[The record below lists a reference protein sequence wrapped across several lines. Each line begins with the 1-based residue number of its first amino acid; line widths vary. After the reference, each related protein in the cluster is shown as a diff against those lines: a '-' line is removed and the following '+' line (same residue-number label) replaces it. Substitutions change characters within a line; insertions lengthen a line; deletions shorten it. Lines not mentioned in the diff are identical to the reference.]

1 MSIIHPFLEAFAP
14 RRQRRTSALASIAT
28 ALLAAAWI
36 ASTAPAS
43 AQVRV
48 EKAFGDW
55 QVKCATPRGAKA
67 ERCMLV
73 QEVTATDRPNVG
85 LSVMFLKTN
94 KGKDQTLRVLAP
106 LGVLLPAGLG
116 LKIDNSDIGRAPFV
130 RCTKI
135 GCIADVVVKD
145 ELVEKF
151 TKGKQAVFI
160 IFETPDSGI
169 GIPIS
174 LKGFTT
180 GMKSLD

>member
-1 MSIIHPFLEAFAP
+1 MSIIRTFLEASAAG
-14 RRQRRTSALASIAT
+14 RRRRAGALASIAT
-28 ALLAAAWI
+28 AILAAMWI

-48 EKAFGDW
+48 EKSFGDW

-94 KGKDQTLRVLAP
+94 EGKDQTLRVLAP

-160 IFETPDSGI
+160 IFETPDAGI

>member
-1 MSIIHPFLEAFAP
+1 MSTTESNLQAVPA
-14 RRQRRTSALASIAT
+14 RRRRGLGVLASLSAVM
-28 ALLAAAWI
+28 LAATWM
-36 ASTAPAS
+36 ASTTPSS

-48 EKAFGDW
+48 ENSFGDW

-116 LKIDNSDIGRAPFV
+116 LKIDNSDVGRAPFV

-145 ELVEKF
+145 ELVQKF

-160 IFETPDSGI
+160 IFETPESGI

-180 GMKSLD
+180 GMKSLK